1 MSDYSSKEQTQDSN
15 YNFGNIEKKWQA
27 FWQAKQLF
35 KTDLDKLNKKNKFYS
50 LVMFPYPSG
59 DLHMGHARVYTISDV
74 ISRYKRMTGYQVLN
88 PMGFDAFGL
97 PAENAA
103 IERGI
108 HPADWTEK
116 NIERMREQ
124 LVKMGTSYDWKREL
138 ISCKPEY
145 YKWTQYLFLKFYEKG
160 LAYKKESP
168 VNWCEDCETVLAN
181 EQVEN
186 GYCWRHSNT
195 LVQKK
200 NLSQWFLKIT
210 DYAEELLQDLQKLTK
225 WPEQVKTMQANWIGK
240 SEGAE
245 IDFEIENSA
254 EKITVYTTRLDTV
267 FGVSYL
273 VLAPEHP
280 LLEKI
285 VIENQ
290 KAEIQNYKQK
300 TQQLS
305 DIDRHSEDREK
316 AGAFTGVYA
325 INPYNQAKVPI
336 WIADYVLFNYGTGSV
351 MGVPAHDLRDF
362 KFAQKYNLSIKKVI
376 SNYKLNSNIKI
387 EKLKATDDLTEAKKI
402 LEEYF
407 DFREKAGIK
416 VSVANKP
423 FDELIKEFLAEK
435 NGFWLF
441 KLNEKVIGCVAVHKI
456 ENNNLACEMKRL
468 FIRPEYQG
476 NGYAKIFMEFIERW
490 ALENNYTEIF
500 LDSQRVL
507 ETAIKMYLKLG
518 YQEIKAYNHN
528 LDANIWMKKKLNAF
542 IDYGYLINSGIFD
555 GFSSEEAKEKLIDY
569 GFSSNLIFINALDKP
584 EYKKIAENLLK
595 DYVLSLLEQGIDE
608 ELVNKYLKDEIADGN
623 HLTWLEREFDIN
635 KTAGF
640 FIVQEKISGEFIGCI
655 GIRPL
660 KEKAGELKRLFLKK
674 EFRGKGY
681 SQEILNYS
689 QAWLLN
695 NSFNE
700 VFLDCHHKQL
710 AAINLYKKVGFQLTE
725 RYNNNAD
732 DTFFKKVLTQNL
744 NGSFARKKIQ
754 YRLRD
759 WLISRQ
765 RYWGTPIPLAYKQN
779 GEIIAIPAEDLP
791 VKLPNDLPIGFEII
805 EVNSNSSLE
814 IVNSASEIL
823 EEYIENLKEEFN
835 SQVWQNSKG
844 LEEYFV
850 DKNKFWLLKDK
861 NNNQIAACVAFREEN
876 QKAEMKRLFVK
887 PAYRGKSLAK
897 SLINFLERYAFALGF
912 KELFADTHSNRNSSV
927 ELYKSLGYQEI
938 PRYNENPVADI
949 FLKKELSLNLKLSNN
964 DEWKYFTDKK
974 TGENLIRET
983 DTMDTFICSSW
994 YFLRFADAL
1003 NSEKPFDFDL
1013 VNELLPVDQYVGGIE
1028 HAILHLLYARFFTKA
1043 LRDIGLLSFDEPFER
1058 LLSQGMV
1065 TMFSAKEGK
1074 TAKMSKSKGNVVG
1087 IDEFVSEYG
1096 ADSARLFMLFAGPPS
1111 DEIEWSVEGAKGQL
1125 RFLSRIWRIC
1135 TGSFEGSTPISLNTN
1150 KIDLTVAELLLGEYE
1165 NTDKQIGIAGE
1176 NLLKQVHRT
1185 IKSVTEDLH
1194 EERYSFNT
1202 AIARMTELV
1211 NEIYKYLQSEDFKL
1225 LYPDSDYKVL
1235 SFAIN
1240 SLLRLLYPFAPHI
1253 SSELWEK
1260 LSKNTSGLH
1269 EQDWPNFDP
1278 AAIVDN
1284 NFELVIQI
1292 NGKRVDSITCAKSL
1306 TKEEL
1311 EKLALNN
1318 SKLQTKL
1325 KDQTI
1330 KKIILVPS
1338 RLINFVI

>member
-1 MSDYSSKEQTQDSN
+1 MPEYSSQEQTQDSN
-15 YNFGNIEKKWQA
+15 YNFGNIEKKWQT
-27 FWQAKQLF
+27 FWKAQKLF
-35 KTDLDKLNKKNKFYS
+35 ETDLDKLNKKKKFYS

-74 ISRYKRMTGYQVLN
+74 ISRYKRMTGYEVLN

-124 LVKMGTSYDWKREL
+124 LVKMGTSYDWKREVV
-138 ISCKPEY
+138 SCRPEY

-168 VNWCEDCETVLAN
+168 VNWCKDCETVLAN

-245 IDFEIENSA
+245 IDLKVENSA
-254 EKITVYTTRLDTV
+254 ETITVYTTRLDTV

-280 LLEKI
+280 LVKKI
-285 VIENQ
+285 VTENQ
-290 KAEIQNYKQK
+290 KAEIENYKQK

-305 DIDRHSEDREK
+305 DIDRQSEDREK
-316 AGAFTGVYA
+316 TGAFTGSYA
-325 INPYNQAKVPI
+325 IDPYTQTKIPI
-336 WIADYVLFNYGTGSV
+336 WIADYVLANYGTGAV

-362 KFAQKYNLSIKKVI
+362 KFAQKYNLPIKWVI
-376 SNYKLNSNIKI
+376 SSQKLNKNIKI
-387 EKLKATDDLTEAKKI
+387 EKLKASDNLIEAKKI

-423 FDELIKEFLAEK
+423 FEELIEEFLADR

-456 ENNNLACEMKRL
+456 ENNDLACEMKRL
-468 FIRPEYQG
+468 FIKPEYQR
-476 NGYAKIFMEFIERW
+476 NGYAKTFLEFIERW
-490 ALENNYTEIF
+490 AVENNYTEIF
-500 LDSQRVL
+500 LDSHQIL
-507 ETAIKMYLKLG
+507 ETAIKMYIKLG
-518 YQEIKAYNHN
+518 YHEIKAYNHN
-528 LDANIWMKKKLNAF
+528 PDANIWMKKKLNALVQ
-542 IDYGYLINSGIFD
+542 YGYLINSD
-555 GFSSEEAKEKLIDY
+555 GFNGLSSEEAKTKLIEY
-569 GFSSNLIFINALDKP
+569 GFSNNLTFINDLEKP
-584 EYKKIAENLLK
+584 EYKKIAQDLLTE
-595 DYVLSLLEQGIDE
+595 YVSSLLEQGVDQ

-623 HLTWLEREFDIN
+623 HLTWLEKEF
-635 KTAGF
+635 AGDKKAF
-640 FIVQEKISGEFIGCI
+640 FIVQEKISHKFIGCI

-660 KEKAGELKRLFLKK
+660 NEKAGELKRLFLKK
-674 EFRGKGY
+674 EFRGKSYAQEIMDY
-681 SQEILNYS
+681 SQY
-689 QAWLLN
+689 WLLN
-695 NSFNE
+695 NSFSE

-710 AAINLYKKVGFQLTE
+710 AAINLYKKSGFQLTE

-732 DTFFKKVLTQNL
+732 DTFFKKILAENNIPSL
-744 NGSFARKKIQ
+744 KNSFARKKIQ

-765 RYWGTPIPLAYKQN
+765 RYWGTPIPLAYKEN
-779 GEIIAIPAEDLP
+779 GEIVTIPEADLP
-791 VKLPNDLPIGFEII
+791 VKLP
-805 EVNSNSSLE
+805 VNS
-814 IVNSASEIL
+814 
-823 EEYIENLKEEFN
+823 
-835 SQVWQNSKG
+835 
-844 LEEYFV
+844 
-850 DKNKFWLLKDK
+850 KD
-861 NNNQIAACVAFREEN
+861 
-876 QKAEMKRLFVK
+876 
-887 PAYRGKSLAK
+887 
-897 SLINFLERYAFALGF
+897 
-912 KELFADTHSNRNSSV
+912 
-927 ELYKSLGYQEI
+927 
-938 PRYNENPVADI
+938 
-949 FLKKELSLNLKLSNN
+949 LKLASN
-964 DEWKYFTDKK
+964 DDWKYFTDKK
-974 TGENLIRET
+974 TGEQLIRET

-1003 NSEKPFDFDL
+1003 NQDKPFDLDL
-1013 VNELLPVDQYVGGIE
+1013 VNKLLPIDQYVGGIE

-1065 TMFSAKEGK
+1065 TMYSAKEGK
-1074 TAKMSKSKGNVVG
+1074 TVKMSKSKGNVVG
-1087 IDEFVSEYG
+1087 IDEFVYEYG
-1096 ADSARLFMLFAGPPS
+1096 ADSARLFMLFAGSPS

-1125 RFLSRIWRIC
+1125 RFLNRIWRIC
-1135 TGSFEGSTPISLNTN
+1135 TGSFEGSTPISLNID
-1150 KIDLTVAELLLGEYE
+1150 KIDLTVSELPLAKASSENKIGLAEK
-1165 NTDKQIGIAGE
+1165 T
-1176 NLLKQVHRT
+1176 LLKQIHRT
-1185 IKSVTEDLH
+1185 IKSVSEDLH

-1211 NEIYKYLQSEDFKL
+1211 NEMYKYLQSEDFKL
-1225 LYPDSDYKVL
+1225 LNEKSDYTVL

-1253 SSELWEK
+1253 SAELWEK
-1260 LSKNTSGLH
+1260 LSKNRSNLH
-1269 EQDWPNFDP
+1269 EQNWPSFDP
-1278 AAIVDN
+1278 AAILDN
-1284 NFELVIQI
+1284 DFELVIQI
-1292 NGKRVDSITCAKSL
+1292 NGKRIDAITCAKSL
-1306 TKEEL
+1306 SKEEL

-1330 KKIILVPS
+1330 KKTIVVPS
-1338 RLINFVI
+1338 RLINFVV